1 MGGFGYGY
9 PGVGYGAG
17 YGYGYPG
24 FYGGGYMPPM
34 YGIGLTP
41 LGTQSYMMETQLFGR
56 RSAR

>member
-1 MGGFGYGY
+1 MGGYGYGY
-9 PGVGYGAG
+9 PAVGYG